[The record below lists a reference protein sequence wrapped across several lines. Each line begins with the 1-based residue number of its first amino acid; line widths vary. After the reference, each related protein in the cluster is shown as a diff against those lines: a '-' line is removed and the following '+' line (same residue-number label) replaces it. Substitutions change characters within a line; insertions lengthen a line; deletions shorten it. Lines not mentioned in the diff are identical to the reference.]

1 MREMKKAASRRALD
15 FVQSGM
21 KLGIGTGSTAE
32 EFIRL
37 LSMRVAEGLDIVGVP
52 TSKRSADLCQEL
64 HVPLT
69 TLELCPRLDLVIDGA
84 DEIAP
89 DLSLIKG
96 GGGALLYEKI
106 VAQAAQ
112 EMLVIADETK
122 LVTTL
127 GAFPLPVEVNIFGAA
142 ATLKRIENSLQQLEH
157 FPKSV
162 KRFSDKKCGE
172 NKDLEQLGE
181 PSETKTALGFE
192 GQIKQRM
199 VADKPFVTD
208 GGHYIFDLCLQKI
221 ANPQALST
229 ALLNIAGVVEHGL
242 FLGLASKAILATT
255 SGEIRL
261 IEN

>member
-1 MREMKKAASRRALD
+1 MCAMKKAAAARALD
-15 FVQSGM
+15 FIQSGM

-37 LSMRVAEGLDIVGVP
+37 LSRRVAQGLDIVGVP
-52 TSKRSADLCQEL
+52 TSTRSRDLCQEL

-69 TLELCPRLDLVIDGA
+69 TLDACPQLDLVVDGA
-84 DEIAP
+84 DEIGS

-122 LVTTL
+122 LVATL

-142 ATLKRIENSLQQLEH
+142 ATRKAIENSLHQL
-157 FPKSV
+157 
-162 KRFSDKKCGE
+162 DI
-172 NKDLEQLGE
+172 
-181 PSETKTALGFE
+181 E
-192 GQIKQRM
+192 GKIRQRM

-208 GGHYIFDLCLQKI
+208 GGHYIFDLFLQKI
-221 ANPQALST
+221 TTPQALST

-242 FLGLASKAILATT
+242 FLGLASKAIIASETE
-255 SGEIRL
+255 EIRL